1 MTEEAEFVTIARVAK
16 TQGRRGEVAA
26 ALLTDFPELFET
38 RRKLFALSGTTGS
51 AGQSAKADAPRRQLE
66 LEEHWFHK
74 GMVVL
79 KFAGVD
85 SISDAEALVGSEIQ
99 VPQSERATL
108 GNGEFFVSDLVGCTV
123 TDSASEIGRVIGR
136 IKDVQFGSGEAP
148 LLVIEG
154 GVISGKKEYLVPFAA
169 AYIEKIA
176 LEQKRLEMKLPEGLL
191 ELDAGTLGGTDDLV
205 TRDRIHPRREKLR
218 SVIGVPARVQG
229 DECFLDEILRILR
242 TRSSATKELL

>member
-16 TQGRRGEVAA
+16 TQGRHGEVAA
-26 ALLTDFPELFET
+26 TLLTDFPELFET
-38 RRKLFALSGTTGS
+38 RRKLFVLGDSGK
-51 AGQSAKADAPRRQLE
+51 QSGPAERRRLD
-66 LEEHWFHK
+66 LDEHWFHK

-85 SISDAEALVGSEIQ
+85 SISDAEMLVGSEIQ
-99 VPQSERATL
+99 IPRSERAAL
-108 GNGEFFVSDLVGCTV
+108 GSDEFYVSDLAGCTV
-123 TDSASEIGRVIGR
+123 TDSGKEIGR

-154 GVISGKKEYLVPFAA
+154 EKEYLVPFAA

-191 ELDAGTLGGTDDLV
+191 ELDAPLNQE
-205 TRDRIHPRREKLR
+205 EKQR
-218 SVIGVPARVQG
+218 QHEKS
-229 DECFLDEILRILR
+229 
-242 TRSSATKELL
+242 

>member
-16 TQGRRGEVAA
+16 TQGRHGEVAA
-26 ALLTDFPELFET
+26 TLLTDFPELFET
-38 RRKLFALSGTTGS
+38 RRKLFALGDSTKQSG
-51 AGQSAKADAPRRQLE
+51 AAERRRLD
-66 LEEHWFHK
+66 LDEHWFHK

-85 SISDAEALVGSEIQ
+85 SISDAETLVGSEIQ
-99 VPQSERATL
+99 IPRSERAAF
-108 GNGEFFVSDLVGCTV
+108 GSDEFYVSDLAGCTV
-123 TDSASEIGRVIGR
+123 TDSGREIGR

-154 GVISGKKEYLVPFAA
+154 EKEYLVPFAA

-191 ELDAGTLGGTDDLV
+191 ELDAPLNQE
-205 TRDRIHPRREKLR
+205 EKQR
-218 SVIGVPARVQG
+218 QHEKS
-229 DECFLDEILRILR
+229 
-242 TRSSATKELL
+242 